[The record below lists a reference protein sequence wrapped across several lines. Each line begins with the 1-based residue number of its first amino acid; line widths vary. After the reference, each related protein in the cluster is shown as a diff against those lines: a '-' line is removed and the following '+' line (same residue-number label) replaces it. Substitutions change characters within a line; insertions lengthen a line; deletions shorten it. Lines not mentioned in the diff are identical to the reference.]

1 MEVIEQK
8 IKGLYLI
15 KPKMFKDARG
25 SFFESYNQA
34 EFDAKIEKQVFVQ
47 DNQSISAKNVLRGL
61 HFQRNDFAQAK
72 LIRVVKG
79 AAIDVAVD
87 IRQNSPSFGKYCM
100 LELTEDNNYQFY
112 IPTGFAHGFLSL
124 KDNTIL
130 QYKCSAFYSAKHDAA
145 IRWNDPDINID
156 WGIQNPILSEKDKNA
171 PFLKEIF

>member
-1 MEVIEQK
+1 MEVRELK

-15 KPKMFKDARG
+15 KPRIYTDVRG

-34 EFDAKIEKQVFVQ
+34 EFDANIGKQVFVQ

-61 HFQRNDFAQAK
+61 HFQKNDFAQAK

-87 IRQNSPSFGKYCM
+87 IRKNSSSFGKYFKV
-100 LELTEDNNYQFY
+100 ELTEDNNYQFY

-124 KDNTIL
+124 EENTIL
-130 QYKCSAFYSAKHDAA
+130 QYKCSAFYSSNHDAA
-145 IRWNDPDINID
+145 IRWDDPDINIE